1 MKVKNFDSLF
11 HRLYYDLENPS
22 AYSSKKNIFH
32 AARNIDKSVKLSDV
46 NSWIRK
52 QLTPTLHKPVRYK
65 FRRNKV
71 IVMSIDDQYQADL
84 CDMTKYASQNDNM
97 KFLLTCIDCFSK
109 FAWAL
114 PIKNKTSSEIV
125 RVLKIIFSKRKCKRL
140 QTDKGKEFLNKS
152 VKQLLK
158 DNAIELWIS
167 ENEDVKASI
176 VERFNRTLKGKMWKF
191 FTAHNTHRYIDALPQ
206 LVNAYNNTTHSS
218 IKIKT

>member
-32 AARNIDKSVKLSDV
+32 AAQNIDKSVKLSDV
-46 NSWIRK
+46 NSWFQK

-71 IVMSIDDQYQADL
+71 IFMSIDEQYQADL

-176 VERFNRTLKGKMWKF
+176 V
-191 FTAHNTHRYIDALPQ
+191 
-206 LVNAYNNTTHSS
+206 
-218 IKIKT
+218 